1 MSLEIS
7 NSLSS
12 TSSSESEEAIIIIVD
27 DDDKKEVTVQ
37 VDENSN
43 NLDLASSNPVNLTND
58 DLASPTSIIDV
69 EDVDVADDIISK
81 TGNVDDGN
89 SISDSQ
95 DHNKSLNDAVLSQTF
110 KRRNNYPYDSSQ
122 WERLEGVDFCAYR
135 VLPNDMSLNGRV
147 FAISVLL
154 KIFDCRFNCGDIV
167 ELQDGTKVVFLGIRC
182 EKETV
187 AESNNSAA
195 AVEFFYFYK
204 LVNSNIGE
212 YHELQLFVITN

>member
-1 MSLEIS
+1 MSLEIL

-12 TSSSESEEAIIIIVD
+12 TSSSESEEAIIVIV

-43 NLDLASSNPVNLTND
+43 DLDLASSNPINLTND
-58 DLASPTSIIDV
+58 DFASPTSIIDV

-81 TGNVDDGN
+81 TGNNVDDGNN

-95 DHNKSLNDAVLSQTF
+95 DHNKSQNDAVLSHTF

-187 AESNNSAA
+187 TESNNSAA

-204 LVNSNIGE
+204 LLNSNIGE
-212 YHELQLFVITN
+212 YHE